1 LIELGGVAGPPMF
14 FGQPGAT
21 TTSVVA
27 FWVLFCIWGGSEM
40 WLGYRLRRIPS
51 DATNRDAGSKWWLIA
66 SVWTTAAAGIGLAF
80 GFPDAAIRT
89 GRTEVFVAGLVLMI
103 AGMALRWYSIRVL
116 GASFTLEVATRPG
129 QAIVQSG
136 PYGRIRHPS
145 YTGALLTLLGILVC
159 CANFASLA
167 AIVLAL
173 AGYAFRI
180 RVEEGALATQLG
192 SPYVEYMRRTK
203 RLIPFLI

>member
-1 LIELGGVAGPPMF
+1 MF
-14 FGQPGAT
+14 FGQRGAT
-21 TTSVVA
+21 STSVVA
-27 FWVLFCIWGGSEM
+27 FWVLFYIWGGSEM

-66 SVWTTAAAGIGLAF
+66 AVWTTAAAGIGLAF
-80 GFPDAAIRT
+80 GFPEAAIGT

-167 AIVLAL
+167 AIVLAM

-180 RVEEGALATQLG
+180 RVEEQALATQLG
-192 SPYVEYMRRTK
+192 SPYLEYMSRTK